1 MAKTTKLL
9 ILVEATNTRSQLV
22 DILSYIATSDMAES
36 DYMTVYTAVI
46 NKMRTF

>member
-1 MAKTTKLL
+1 MAKVAKFL
-9 ILVEATNTRSQLV
+9 ILVELV
-22 DILSYIATSDMAES
+22 SSKNQCCDLLGYLATSDLTED